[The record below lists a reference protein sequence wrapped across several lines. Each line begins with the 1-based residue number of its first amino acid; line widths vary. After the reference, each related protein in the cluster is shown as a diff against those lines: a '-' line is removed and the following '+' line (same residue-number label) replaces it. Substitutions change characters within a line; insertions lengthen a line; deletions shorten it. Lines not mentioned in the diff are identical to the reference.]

1 MAPPPFLQHLIVALV
16 AVLFLSAHTIVDA
29 KPRAAKP
36 SNLNQLIKI
45 AVDNNPELKSRKLAW
60 QSLIHQYPQATAYA
74 DPRLTF
80 TEAINPIETRLGS
93 QDRVVA
99 LSQKLP
105 FRGKRALRGDLVK
118 KDIEIAKTGFDKAS
132 RDLVVALKKSFY
144 ELVYL
149 ENAIKLSLKN
159 KLVLEKITHIAT
171 TDSASNLTTLN
182 DVAKAQSQYAQVS
195 FDVQLL
201 EELRSTELT
210 QINTLLN
217 RNPEFQFSVNTGIRP
232 PTKLKQ
238 PMARL
243 YKWAESNEEVTIADL
258 QIQKSQVQSKL
269 SNYASLPDFTV
280 GARYTQIGE
289 RDDVTN
295 LRRNGRDGFA
305 INLGLNIPLN
315 RTKNNAIK
323 EQARLAQ
330 LKKIEDKK
338 ALKNR
343 LNYQVKSITFKLN
356 NAYRQATL
364 YGNNLIPQANRAM
377 QVAQLQ
383 YRENKGAIAAF
394 LETQSTWLNFQLAY
408 QRAAADYWKN
418 LTELEKLTGKKL

>member
-1 MAPPPFLQHLIVALV
+1 MAPPPFLQHLATAFLAL
-16 AVLFLSAHTIVDA
+16 LLLSFNTSV
-29 KPRAAKP
+29 AAKP
-36 SNLNQLIKI
+36 SQLNQLIKI
-45 AVDNNPELKSRKLAW
+45 AVDNNPELKSRKLTW

-74 DPRLTF
+74 DPMLTL
-80 TEAINPIETRLGS
+80 TEAINPVETRLGS

-105 FRGKRALRGDLVK
+105 FRGKRSLKGDIVK
-118 KDIEIAKTGFDKAS
+118 KDIEIAKAGFDKAS

-149 ENAIKLSLKN
+149 ENAIKLSLQN
-159 KLVLEKITHIAT
+159 KVLLEKITHIAT
-171 TDSASNLTTLN
+171 VDLATKASTLN

-201 EELRSTELT
+201 EELRSTEIT

-243 YKWAESNEEVTIADL
+243 YQWAESNEEVTIADL
-258 QIQKSQVQSKL
+258 HIQKSKVQSKL
-269 SNYASLPDFTV
+269 SGYASLPDFTV

-289 RDDVTN
+289 RDDVAS

-323 EQARLAQ
+323 EQAKLAQ
-330 LKKIEDKK
+330 FKKIEDKK

-343 LNYQVKSITFKLN
+343 LNYQVKSIAFKLN

-364 YGNNLIPQANRAM
+364 YRDNLIPQANRAM
-377 QVAQLQ
+377 QIAELQ
-383 YRENKGAIAAF
+383 YRENKRSISAF

-408 QRAAADYWKN
+408 QRAVADYWKN